1 MTKDRHQPPSSPAS
15 LPMSPPSAATPDRDP
30 PTTPRR
36 LADTGYDAGRSGSRS
51 PRRDGPQDSVTPPRL
66 PSRRR
71 LIGTAAGV
79 AAGAIGG
86 LAAGVAVAQAAEP
99 PAAIQLDGLQRFR
112 DKVVLI
118 TGATSGIGRATALAF
133 GREGARVALCGR
145 REALGEAVAD
155 EIRRAG
161 GQALFVRAD
170 VRDEAQ
176 VSAFVEATLA
186 TFDGLDVA
194 INNAGVTREK
204 ALHAFTSSEWD
215 DVTQTNL
222 RGVFFGMKH
231 QIPAMLARG
240 GGTILITS
248 SLVAHSTAAGRSVYS
263 ATKAGL
269 IGLARAAALDY
280 GDQGIRINAILP
292 GTTDT
297 ALVRGVAGMTAIP
310 DAAWAV
316 GAAQWG
322 RSHVPGLRRM
332 ARPEEIA
339 AFMVAM
345 ASPDLS
351 YLTGSALSIHGGV
364 GTA

>member
-1 MTKDRHQPPSSPAS
+1 MTDNASDPRESATRNAAEFSTEPS
-15 LPMSPPSAATPDRDP
+15 
-30 PTTPRR
+30 
-36 LADTGYDAGRSGSRS
+36 GR
-51 PRRDGPQDSVTPPRL
+51 PE
-66 PSRRR
+66 RRR
-71 LIGTAAGV
+71 LIGSAVAL
-79 AAGAIGG
+79 AAGAVGG
-86 LAAGVAVAQAAEP
+86 FASGAALADAAAP
-99 PAAIQLDGLQRFR
+99 PATIRLDGLQRYR

-145 REALGEAVAD
+145 REGLGEAVAED
-155 EIRRAG
+155 IRRAG

-176 VSAFVEATLA
+176 VAAFVDRTV
-186 TFDGLDVA
+186 TSFGGLDVA
-194 INNAGVTREK
+194 INNAGITREK
-204 ALHAFTSSEWD
+204 ALHEFTTAEWD
-215 DVTQTNL
+215 DVIQTNL
-222 RGVFFGMKH
+222 RGVFYGIKH
-231 QIPAMLARG
+231 QVPHLITRG
-240 GGTILITS
+240 GGVILMTS

-280 GDQGIRINAILP
+280 GDKGVRINAILP

-297 ALVRGVAGMTAIP
+297 PLVRDVAGMTGIP
-310 DAAWAV
+310 DAAWAI

-322 RSHVPGLRRM
+322 RSHVQGLKRM

-345 ASPDLS
+345 ASPDLT
-351 YLTGSALSIHGGV
+351 YLTGSDLSIHGGV